1 MDARA
6 GPPGLTTRPGND
18 RRLHLTLGV
27 ALALHA
33 LLLVSNASRR
43 SPPARLV
50 LPSRDEIAVRI
61 EEEEALAPAGVGSEP
76 GKTAAETKTETRDP
90 ETPERVA
97 PRAPRAAARPTSQN
111 EVLSAMA
118 ALDPPLSEWA
128 ALPSRPAPANDSVR
142 FAVPTNSRASQRL
155 GRGSGM
161 GNGSGSGSG
170 PGGLFGNGQLLGNGP
185 GALKA
190 KVCFIPE
197 STRSVTQIG
206 DCETIFE
213 QFLDEINVP
222 ARRFEAG
229 FPGFEQRT
237 EWFSVNISGTFTV
250 SEAGVYRFRLKSD
263 DGSRLYVDRH
273 LVVDNDGIHDAI
285 SKRGS
290 VELARG
296 RHHIALQYFQG
307 MKFILALQLF
317 VTPPG
322 GKERLFN
329 SAL

>member
-6 GPPGLTTRPGND
+6 GLPGPTIRPGND
-18 RRLHLTLGV
+18 RRLNLTFGV

-33 LLLVSNASRR
+33 LLLVSSASTRR
-43 SPPARLV
+43 PPSRFIPL
-50 LPSRDEIAVRI
+50 RDEIAVRVV
-61 EEEEALAPAGVGSEP
+61 EEELAAAGGGSKPGETEAEAEP
-76 GKTAAETKTETRDP
+76 
-90 ETPERVA
+90 TPPRLPPPKA
-97 PRAPRAAARPTSQN
+97 PRSVTRPARQP
-111 EVLSAMA
+111 EVLSALAGADPLLSRSTPPPSPPA
-118 ALDPPLSEWA
+118 AP
-128 ALPSRPAPANDSVR
+128 NDTAR
-142 FAVPTNSRASQRL
+142 FAVPSNSRANQRL
-155 GRGSGM
+155 GRGAGM
-161 GNGSGSGSG
+161 GSGNGSGNASGNG
-170 PGGLFGNGQLLGNGP
+170 PGGLFGNGQFQGDGP

-190 KVCFIPE
+190 RVCFIPE

-206 DCETIFE
+206 HCEAIFE

-229 FPGFEQRT
+229 FPGFEART
-237 EWFSVNISGTFTV
+237 EWFAVNISGTFTV
-250 SEAGVYRFRLKSD
+250 SEPGLYRFRLKSD
-263 DGSRLYVDRH
+263 DGARLYVDKH

-290 VELARG
+290 IELSEG
-296 RHHIALQYFQG
+296 RHHIAVQYFQG

-322 GKERLFN
+322 ESERLFN

>member
-6 GPPGLTTRPGND
+6 GLPGLTTRPRND
-18 RRLHLTLGV
+18 RRLNLTFGV

-33 LLLVSNASRR
+33 LLWISGASTR
-43 SPPARLV
+43 PPASQPIIPL
-50 LPSRDEIAVRI
+50 RDEIAVRVV
-61 EEEEALAPAGVGSEP
+61 EEELAPTAGGSHPDQIHPEAE
-76 GKTAAETKTETRDP
+76 AAP
-90 ETPERVA
+90 PPPA
-97 PRAPRAAARPTSQN
+97 PSRAPRSAPRSTPPH
-111 EVLSAMA
+111 EVLSATA
-118 ALDPPLSEWA
+118 AADPPISKLP
-128 ALPSRPAPANDSVR
+128 ALPSPVSTSDPPR
-142 FAVPTNSRASQRL
+142 FAVPSNSRANQRL
-155 GRGSGM
+155 GAGTGLGMSSESG
-161 GNGSGSGSG
+161 GGRSSGSGS
-170 PGGLFGNGQLLGNGP
+170 GGLFGNGRFQGDGP

-190 KVCFIPE
+190 RVCFIPE
-197 STRSVTQIG
+197 STRSVTQLG
-206 DCETIFE
+206 NCEIIFE

-229 FPGFEQRT
+229 FPGFEART
-237 EWFSVNISGTFTV
+237 EWFSVDISGTFTV
-250 SEAGVYRFRLKSD
+250 SEPGVYRFRLKSD
-263 DGSRLYVDRH
+263 DGSRLYVDKH

-290 VELARG
+290 IELAAG

-322 GKERLFN
+322 SSERLFE

>member
-18 RRLHLTLGV
+18 RRLNLTFGV

-33 LLLVSNASRR
+33 VLLVSSGSTRH
-43 SPPARLV
+43 PPSQLFIP
-50 LPSRDEIAVRI
+50 LRDEIAVRVV
-61 EEEEALAPAGVGSEP
+61 EEELAPTGGGSDP
-76 GKTAAETKTETRDP
+76 GKTQADAEPNLPRP
-90 ETPERVA
+90 AP
-97 PRAPRAAARPTSQN
+97 PRAPRSVTRPTPPP
-111 EVLSAMA
+111 EVPSTTEAV
-118 ALDPPLSEWA
+118 DPPLSQLA
-128 ALPSRPAPANDSVR
+128 ASPPMSISDTAR
-142 FAVPTNSRASQRL
+142 FAVPSNSRANQRL
-155 GRGSGM
+155 GHGAGMGSGS
-161 GNGSGSGSG
+161 GNGPGSGSGSG
-170 PGGLFGNGQLLGNGP
+170 PGGLFGNGRFQGDGP

-190 KVCFIPE
+190 RVCFIPE

-206 DCETIFE
+206 NCEAIFE

-229 FPGFEQRT
+229 FPGFEERT
-237 EWFSVNISGTFTV
+237 EWFAVNISGTFTV
-250 SEAGVYRFRLKSD
+250 SEPGLYRFRLKSD
-263 DGSRLYVDRH
+263 DGSRLYVDKH

-290 VELARG
+290 IELAEG
-296 RHHIALQYFQG
+296 RHHIELQYFQG

-322 GKERLFN
+322 ESERLFN